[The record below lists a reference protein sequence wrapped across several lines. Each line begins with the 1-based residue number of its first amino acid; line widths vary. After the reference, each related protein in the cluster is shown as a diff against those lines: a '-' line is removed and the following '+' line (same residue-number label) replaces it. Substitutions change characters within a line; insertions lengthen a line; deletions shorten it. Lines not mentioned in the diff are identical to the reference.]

1 MKIKKQINTAKLKV
15 KYVLGSYSSL
25 SSYPDAEDVI
35 FEFIRDYCGKVAKDI
50 KFTNVS
56 LQKKYD
62 LTEEKTRDSQEKLPR
77 TVGARRAVPIW
88 ACRPSY
94 VPCPHSCRVIFCYLC
109 QI

>member
-62 LTEEKTRDSQEKLPR
+62 LTEERTSAITEKLMADGILAEINANSAYK
-77 TVGARRAVPIW
+77 T
-88 ACRPSY
+88 Y
-94 VPCPHSCRVIFCYLC
+94 EVIINPYE
-109 QI
+109 